1 VQRFAAHQRA
11 DKVPIMTKLVI
22 VDDHEALREGL
33 AALLTGHGMEV
44 LGAAGNVAAGL
55 DLVEHAAPDI
65 ALVDIQLPDG
75 SGIDLTRELLARR
88 PELGVILYTGDSDAE
103 LLYSGLD
110 SGARGYALKA
120 GSMAELID
128 AIERIA
134 AGGSYVDPR
143 LDRILLSPRATAQV
157 PQLSPRE
164 REIMHLMAEGRTAEA
179 IANEL
184 SVSVETVRTHVRNVI
199 RKLQARNR
207 VHAIALAL
215 ERGEIALSDDGR

>member
-1 VQRFAAHQRA
+1 
-11 DKVPIMTKLVI
+11 MTKLVI

-33 AALLTGHGMEV
+33 VALLAGQGLEI

-88 PELGVILYTGDSDAE
+88 PELGVILDTGDSDAE

-120 GSMAELID
+120 GSMTELVG

-157 PQLSPRE
+157 PSLSPRE
-164 REIMHLMAEGRTAEA
+164 KEIMRLMAEGMTAEQ
-179 IANEL
+179 IANQL
-184 SVSVETVRTHVRNVI
+184 NVSVETVRTHVRNVI

-207 VHAIALAL
+207 VHAIAMAL
-215 ERGEIALSDDGR
+215 ERGEIALGGMPGENDDQRDR